1 MGYAQPID
9 MYEIF
14 NRLKS
19 NPNLFAKIIVAS
31 FFVNILA
38 LATPIYVIQVL
49 QRYVAYGV
57 TSTLVT
63 LVAGIVFVTI
73 FEFFFRN
80 IRHRMTRETDSANA
94 LLADKVM
101 KKIVS
106 IRSSFYLLQKNFRPD
121 IVTKNLNTVQNT
133 CNANT
138 TLTLIDVPFVLIF
151 LIALFL
157 IHYQLGIIASIFIFF
172 PLIILNF
179 YRNKINKLSENSSQI
194 TLGTARLHDNSSS
207 RFETI
212 KYFNLINAVK
222 KSWSSLIKRFMEV
235 NENLDANKNVFA
247 SFMSASATLLTIIII
262 AIGAIL
268 AVNGEIS
275 VGALIGANILAARAI
290 SPVIRLV
297 QNLEPIHRA
306 TIAINELNHFLSLP
320 EDSQGGSGIKQ
331 FNGKMK
337 IKDLQFQ
344 YPGNKMPLFEN
355 LNLDIQQKE
364 LAVITGSN
372 GSGKTTLIK
381 TLIKLLEFNR
391 GQIFYDSIELN
402 QLSLTWVR
410 SNLTYMPQEPK
421 FVDGSLLDNL
431 IGLSEIKKDKMD
443 EILKSVDLL
452 DFVNSDP
459 KGVHMALNNRG
470 EDLPFGIR
478 KRMALARALVV
489 SGQIVVLDEPTE
501 SIDERGKTAIY
512 NLLDNL
518 LEKNKTLIISSQDK
532 KIIER
537 AHIKIDLDKKPIPLI
552 TNIRKKVE

>member
-1 MGYAQPID
+1 

-19 NPNLFAKIIVAS
+19 NPNLFAKILVAS

-235 NENLDANKNVFA
+235 NENLDANKNVFT

-306 TIAINELNHFLSLP
+306 TIAINELNRFLSLP
-320 EDSQGGSGIKQ
+320 EDSQGGSEIKQ

>member
-19 NPNLFAKIIVAS
+19 NPYLFAKIIVAS

-63 LVAGIVFVTI
+63 LVVGIVFVTV

-179 YRNKINKLSENSSQI
+179 YRNKINKLSENSNQI
-194 TLGTARLHDNSSS
+194 MLGTARLHDNSSS

-222 KSWSSLIKRFMEV
+222 KSWSSLINRFMEV
-235 NENLDANKNVFA
+235 NENLDANKNVFT

-306 TIAINELNHFLSLP
+306 TIAINELNRFLSLP
-320 EDSQGGSGIKQ
+320 EDSQGGSEIKQ

>member
-63 LVAGIVFVTI
+63 LVVGIVFVTV

-222 KSWSSLIKRFMEV
+222 KSWSSLINRFMEV
-235 NENLDANKNVFA
+235 NENLDANKNVFT

-306 TIAINELNHFLSLP
+306 TIAINELNRFLSLP
-320 EDSQGGSGIKQ
+320 EDSQGGSEIKQ

>member
-1 MGYAQPID
+1 

-19 NPNLFAKIIVAS
+19 NPNLFAKILVAS

-63 LVAGIVFVTI
+63 LVVGIVFVTV

-179 YRNKINKLSENSSQI
+179 YRNKINKLSENSNQI
-194 TLGTARLHDNSSS
+194 MLGTARLHDNSSS

-235 NENLDANKNVFA
+235 NENLDANKNVFT

-306 TIAINELNHFLSLP
+306 TIAINELNRFLSLP
-320 EDSQGGSGIKQ
+320 EDSQGGSEIKQ

-344 YPGNKMPLFEN
+344 YPENKMPLFEN

-459 KGVHMALNNRG
+459 KGVHMTLNNRG

>member
-1 MGYAQPID
+1 

-19 NPNLFAKIIVAS
+19 NPNLFAKILVAS

-63 LVAGIVFVTI
+63 LVAGIVFVTV

-235 NENLDANKNVFA
+235 NENLDANKNVFT

-306 TIAINELNHFLSLP
+306 TIAINELNRFLSLP
-320 EDSQGGSGIKQ
+320 EDSQGGSEIKQ

>member
-1 MGYAQPID
+1 

-19 NPNLFAKIIVAS
+19 NPNLFAKILVAS

-63 LVAGIVFVTI
+63 LVVGIVFVTV

-235 NENLDANKNVFA
+235 NENLDANKNVFT

-297 QNLEPIHRA
+297 QNLEPIYRA

-320 EDSQGGSGIKQ
+320 EDSQGGSEIKQ

>member
-222 KSWSSLIKRFMEV
+222 KSWSSLINRFMEV

-306 TIAINELNHFLSLP
+306 TIAINELNRFLSLP
-320 EDSQGGSGIKQ
+320 EDSQGGSEIKQ

>member
-19 NPNLFAKIIVAS
+19 NPNLFAKILVAS

-63 LVAGIVFVTI
+63 LVVGIVFVTV

-235 NENLDANKNVFA
+235 NENLDANKNVFT

-306 TIAINELNHFLSLP
+306 TIAINELNRFLSLP

-344 YPGNKMPLFEN
+344 YPENKMPLFEN
-355 LNLDIQQKE
+355 LNFDIQQKE

>member
-19 NPNLFAKIIVAS
+19 NPNLFAKILVAS

-63 LVAGIVFVTI
+63 LVVGIVFVTV

-179 YRNKINKLSENSSQI
+179 YRNKINKLSENSNQI
-194 TLGTARLHDNSSS
+194 MLGTARLHDNSSS

-222 KSWSSLIKRFMEV
+222 KSWSSLINRFMEV
-235 NENLDANKNVFA
+235 NENLDANKNVFT

-306 TIAINELNHFLSLP
+306 TIAINELNRFLSLP
-320 EDSQGGSGIKQ
+320 EDSQGGSEIKQ

>member
-1 MGYAQPID
+1 

-19 NPNLFAKIIVAS
+19 NPNLFAKILVAS

-63 LVAGIVFVTI
+63 LVVGIVFVTV

-235 NENLDANKNVFA
+235 NENLDANKNVFT

-306 TIAINELNHFLSLP
+306 TIAINELNRFLSLP
-320 EDSQGGSGIKQ
+320 EDSQGGSEIKQ

-532 KIIER
+532 KIIEK

>member
-1 MGYAQPID
+1 

-19 NPNLFAKIIVAS
+19 NPNLFAKILVAS

-63 LVAGIVFVTI
+63 LVVGIVFVTV

-235 NENLDANKNVFA
+235 NENLDANKNVFT

-306 TIAINELNHFLSLP
+306 TIAINELNRFLSLP
-320 EDSQGGSGIKQ
+320 EDSQGGSEIKQ

-355 LNLDIQQKE
+355 LNFDIQQKE